1 MEARSRLYQNRSLQ
15 VNTQFQCEREYPVF
29 RFFKNKDGFGSGDKY
44 LLAMFG
50 TWLGP
55 IYVLQALVLASWIGV
70 LFALFYK
77 LKKAKF
83 PTMLP
88 FAPLESSA
96 YIFLLVLFVSCSS
109 TNQENETT
117 SISEEASN
125 NLSVEEIKEPAS
137 NIWVSAKKGDI
148 DSIKQHIAYGTD
160 LNSKGSSREETA
172 LIIASCQ
179 GHYEIVDLLV
189 NNDVDL
195 DIQNDEG
202 VTAQFCAVFFGQTE
216 IVQLLKDAG
225 ADPNIIMNQDLTA
238 MDLVS
243 VEWDSDRES
252 AVKFYKLK
260 YQVSFDIEDIKSA
273 HPLIM
278 DILNK

>member
-1 MEARSRLYQNRSLQ
+1 MRRGNLS
-15 VNTQFQCEREYPVF
+15 VC
-29 RFFKNKDGFGSGDKY
+29 
-44 LLAMFG
+44 
-50 TWLGP
+50 
-55 IYVLQALVLASWIGV
+55 
-70 LFALFYK
+70 
-77 LKKAKF
+77 
-83 PTMLP
+83 
-88 FAPLESSA
+88 
-96 YIFLLVLFVSCSS
+96 IFILILFVSCSS
-109 TNQENETT
+109 TNQENENT
-117 SISEEASN
+117 SISEEASSN
-125 NLSVEEIKEPAS
+125 QPVEEIKEPAS

-148 DSIKQHIAYGTD
+148 DSIKQHIAFGTD
-160 LNSKGSSREETA
+160 LNSKGSSRDETA

-179 GHYEIVDLLV
+179 GHFEIVDLLI

-195 DIQNDEG
+195 NIQNDEG

-243 VEWDSDRES
+243 VEWDSNRES
-252 AVKFYKLK
+252 AVKLYKIK

-278 DILNK
+278 DILNQ

>member
-1 MEARSRLYQNRSLQ
+1 MRRGNLS
-15 VNTQFQCEREYPVF
+15 VC
-29 RFFKNKDGFGSGDKY
+29 
-44 LLAMFG
+44 
-50 TWLGP
+50 
-55 IYVLQALVLASWIGV
+55 
-70 LFALFYK
+70 
-77 LKKAKF
+77 
-83 PTMLP
+83 
-88 FAPLESSA
+88 
-96 YIFLLVLFVSCSS
+96 IFILILFVSCTN

-125 NLSVEEIKEPAS
+125 NQPEEEVKEPAS

-148 DSIKQHIAYGTD
+148 ESIKQHIAYGTD
-160 LNSKGSSREETA
+160 LNSKGSSRDETA

-179 GHYEIVDLLV
+179 GHFKIVDLLV

-260 YQVSFDIEDIKSA
+260 YQVSFDIEDIKSIN
-273 HPLIM
+273 LTFNYLNDLNNRSV
-278 DILNK
+278 DIKV

>member
-1 MEARSRLYQNRSLQ
+1 MRRGNLS
-15 VNTQFQCEREYPVF
+15 VC
-29 RFFKNKDGFGSGDKY
+29 
-44 LLAMFG
+44 
-50 TWLGP
+50 
-55 IYVLQALVLASWIGV
+55 
-70 LFALFYK
+70 
-77 LKKAKF
+77 
-83 PTMLP
+83 
-88 FAPLESSA
+88 
-96 YIFLLVLFVSCSS
+96 IFILILFVSCSS
-109 TNQENETT
+109 TNQENENT

-125 NLSVEEIKEPAS
+125 NQPVEEIKEPAS

-148 DSIKQHIAYGTD
+148 DSIKQHIAFGTD
-160 LNSKGSSREETA
+160 LNSKGSSRDETA

-179 GHYEIVDLLV
+179 GHFDIVDLLV

-243 VEWDSDRES
+243 VEWDSNRES
-252 AVKFYKLK
+252 AVKLYKIK
-260 YQVSFDIEDIKSA
+260 YQVGFDIEDIKSA
-273 HPLIM
+273 HPRIM
-278 DILNK
+278 EILNQ

>member
-1 MEARSRLYQNRSLQ
+1 MRRGNLY
-15 VNTQFQCEREYPVF
+15 VC
-29 RFFKNKDGFGSGDKY
+29 
-44 LLAMFG
+44 
-50 TWLGP
+50 
-55 IYVLQALVLASWIGV
+55 
-70 LFALFYK
+70 
-77 LKKAKF
+77 
-83 PTMLP
+83 
-88 FAPLESSA
+88 
-96 YIFLLVLFVSCSS
+96 IFILILFVSCTS

-125 NLSVEEIKEPAS
+125 NQPEEEVKEPAS
-137 NIWVSAKKGDI
+137 NIWESAKKGYI
-148 DSIKQHIAYGTD
+148 ESIKQHIAYGTD
-160 LNSKGSSREETA
+160 LDSKGSSRNETA

-179 GHYEIVDLLV
+179 GHFEIVELLI
-189 NNDVDL
+189 NNDVSL

-243 VEWDSDRES
+243 VEWGSDRES

>member
-1 MEARSRLYQNRSLQ
+1 MRRGNLS
-15 VNTQFQCEREYPVF
+15 VC
-29 RFFKNKDGFGSGDKY
+29 
-44 LLAMFG
+44 
-50 TWLGP
+50 
-55 IYVLQALVLASWIGV
+55 
-70 LFALFYK
+70 
-77 LKKAKF
+77 
-83 PTMLP
+83 
-88 FAPLESSA
+88 
-96 YIFLLVLFVSCSS
+96 IFILILFVSCSS
-109 TNQENETT
+109 TNQENENT
-117 SISEEASN
+117 SISEGASN
-125 NLSVEEIKEPAS
+125 NQPVEEIKEPAS

-148 DSIKQHIAYGTD
+148 ESIKQHIAYGTD
-160 LNSKGSSREETA
+160 LNSKGSSRDETA

-179 GHYEIVDLLV
+179 GHFEIVDLLI

-195 DIQNDEG
+195 NIQNDEG

-260 YQVSFDIEDIKSA
+260 YQVSFDVEDIKSA

>member
-1 MEARSRLYQNRSLQ
+1 MRRGNLS
-15 VNTQFQCEREYPVF
+15 VC
-29 RFFKNKDGFGSGDKY
+29 
-44 LLAMFG
+44 
-50 TWLGP
+50 
-55 IYVLQALVLASWIGV
+55 
-70 LFALFYK
+70 
-77 LKKAKF
+77 
-83 PTMLP
+83 
-88 FAPLESSA
+88 
-96 YIFLLVLFVSCSS
+96 IFILILFVSCSS
-109 TNQENETT
+109 TNQENENT

-125 NLSVEEIKEPAS
+125 NQQVEEIKEPAS

-148 DSIKQHIAYGTD
+148 DSIKQHIAFGTD
-160 LNSKGSSREETA
+160 LNSKGSSRDETA

-179 GHYEIVDLLV
+179 GHFEIVDLLI

-195 DIQNDEG
+195 NIQNDEG

-260 YQVSFDIEDIKSA
+260 YQVSFDVEDIKSA
-273 HPLIM
+273 RPLIM

>member
-1 MEARSRLYQNRSLQ
+1 MRRGNLY
-15 VNTQFQCEREYPVF
+15 FC
-29 RFFKNKDGFGSGDKY
+29 
-44 LLAMFG
+44 
-50 TWLGP
+50 
-55 IYVLQALVLASWIGV
+55 
-70 LFALFYK
+70 
-77 LKKAKF
+77 
-83 PTMLP
+83 
-88 FAPLESSA
+88 
-96 YIFLLVLFVSCSS
+96 IFILIFFVSCSS
-109 TNQENETT
+109 TNQENETA
-117 SISEEASN
+117 SISEESSAN
-125 NLSVEEIKEPAS
+125 QSVEVIKEPSS

-148 DSIKQHIAYGTD
+148 ESIKQHIAFGTN
-160 LNSKGSSREETA
+160 LNSVGSNRDETA

-179 GHYEIVDLLV
+179 GHYEIVDLLI

-195 DIQNDEG
+195 DIQNNEG

-225 ADPNIIMNQDLTA
+225 ANPNIIMNQDLNA
-238 MDLVS
+238 MDIVS

>member
-1 MEARSRLYQNRSLQ
+1 MRRGNLS
-15 VNTQFQCEREYPVF
+15 VC
-29 RFFKNKDGFGSGDKY
+29 
-44 LLAMFG
+44 
-50 TWLGP
+50 
-55 IYVLQALVLASWIGV
+55 
-70 LFALFYK
+70 
-77 LKKAKF
+77 
-83 PTMLP
+83 
-88 FAPLESSA
+88 
-96 YIFLLVLFVSCSS
+96 IFILILFVSCTN

-125 NLSVEEIKEPAS
+125 NQPKEEIKEPAS

-148 DSIKQHIAYGTD
+148 ESIKQHIAYGTD
-160 LNSKGSSREETA
+160 LNSKGSSRDETA

-179 GHYEIVDLLV
+179 GHFEIVDLLV

-216 IVQLLKDAG
+216 VVQLLKDAG
-225 ADPNIIMNQDLTA
+225 ANPNIIMNQDLTA

-260 YQVSFDIEDIKSA
+260 Y
-273 HPLIM
+273 LIN
-278 DILNK
+278 ITTIGINGLIAFLIS

>member
-1 MEARSRLYQNRSLQ
+1 MRRGNLS
-15 VNTQFQCEREYPVF
+15 VC
-29 RFFKNKDGFGSGDKY
+29 
-44 LLAMFG
+44 
-50 TWLGP
+50 
-55 IYVLQALVLASWIGV
+55 
-70 LFALFYK
+70 
-77 LKKAKF
+77 
-83 PTMLP
+83 
-88 FAPLESSA
+88 
-96 YIFLLVLFVSCSS
+96 IFLLVLFVSCSS
-109 TNQENETT
+109 ANQENETT
-117 SISEEASN
+117 SISEETSN
-125 NLSVEEIKEPAS
+125 SQPLEEVKEPAS

-148 DSIKQHIAYGTD
+148 ESIKQHIAYGTD
-160 LNSKGSSREETA
+160 LNSKGSSRDETA

-195 DIQNDEG
+195 DVQNDEG
-202 VTAQFCAVFFGQTE
+202 VTAQFCAVFFGRTE

-278 DILNK
+278 EILNK

>member
-1 MEARSRLYQNRSLQ
+1 MRRGNLS
-15 VNTQFQCEREYPVF
+15 VC
-29 RFFKNKDGFGSGDKY
+29 
-44 LLAMFG
+44 
-50 TWLGP
+50 
-55 IYVLQALVLASWIGV
+55 
-70 LFALFYK
+70 
-77 LKKAKF
+77 
-83 PTMLP
+83 
-88 FAPLESSA
+88 
-96 YIFLLVLFVSCSS
+96 IFILILFVSCSS
-109 TNQENETT
+109 TNQENENT

-125 NLSVEEIKEPAS
+125 NQPVEEIKEPAS

-148 DSIKQHIAYGTD
+148 ESIKQHIAFGTD
-160 LNSKGSSREETA
+160 LNSKGSSRDETA

-179 GHYEIVDLLV
+179 GHFEIVDLLI

-195 DIQNDEG
+195 NIQNDEG

-260 YQVSFDIEDIKSA
+260 YQVSFDVEDIKSA

>member
-1 MEARSRLYQNRSLQ
+1 MRRGNLS
-15 VNTQFQCEREYPVF
+15 VCI
-29 RFFKNKDGFGSGDKY
+29 
-44 LLAMFG
+44 LL
-50 TWLGP
+50 L
-55 IYVLQALVLASWIGV
+55 I
-70 LFALFYK
+70 
-77 LKKAKF
+77 
-83 PTMLP
+83 
-88 FAPLESSA
+88 
-96 YIFLLVLFVSCSS
+96 LFVSCSS
-109 TNQENETT
+109 TNQKNETT
-117 SISEEASN
+117 SISDETSN
-125 NLSVEEIKEPAS
+125 NESVEEIKEPAS

-148 DSIKQHIAYGTD
+148 ESIKQHIAYGTD

-216 IVQLLKDAG
+216 IVQLLKDSG

>member
-1 MEARSRLYQNRSLQ
+1 MRRGSLS
-15 VNTQFQCEREYPVF
+15 VCVF
-29 RFFKNKDGFGSGDKY
+29 I
-44 LLAMFG
+44 L
-50 TWLGP
+50 
-55 IYVLQALVLASWIGV
+55 I
-70 LFALFYK
+70 
-77 LKKAKF
+77 
-83 PTMLP
+83 
-88 FAPLESSA
+88 
-96 YIFLLVLFVSCSS
+96 LFVSCSS
-109 TNQENETT
+109 TNQENENT

-125 NLSVEEIKEPAS
+125 NQQVEEIKEPAS

-148 DSIKQHIAYGTD
+148 DSIKQHIAFGTD
-160 LNSKGSSREETA
+160 LNSKGSSRDETA

-179 GHYEIVDLLV
+179 GHFEIVDLLI

-195 DIQNDEG
+195 NIQNDEG

-260 YQVSFDIEDIKSA
+260 YQVSFDVEDIKSA

-278 DILNK
+278 DILNE